1 MHRWTLNDDIIA
13 LYLYK
18 YGNKSIKYTYKQIA
32 EIIGTSVGSL
42 QMRKKQYKY
51 LDGKG
56 GLYNTSINMKKIYNK
71 FKNISFYEYKAIV
84 KSVL

>member
-1 MHRWTLNDDIIA
+1 MHRWTIKDDIIA

-18 YGNKSIKYTYKQIA
+18 YGNKSTKCTYKQIA
-32 EIIGTSVGSL
+32 AFIGTSVGSL

-56 GLYNTSINMKKIYNK
+56 GLYNTSIDMKKVYNK
-71 FKNISFYEYKAIV
+71 FKNIDFEKHKEIV
-84 KSVL
+84 LSIL